1 MVNGYGFIFR
11 FLWGIGTSHN
21 TTDVMEFM
29 EYSHYERSA
38 CIDIALNHSDTYYN
52 IIRAYNQAINSRASQ
67 KSSDGG
73 NRHIVQMIWP

>member
-1 MVNGYGFIFR
+1 MVFVHIFIFNPR

-21 TTDVMEFM
+21 TTDVMEFV

-38 CIDIALNHSDTYYN
+38 CIDITLNHSETYYN

-73 NRHIVQMIWP
+73 NMIV